1 MKTLD
6 LKVTRIGNSK
16 GIRLPAE
23 LIRRF
28 GFSESLVA
36 EVHEDGLLLE
46 PKKRIKLS
54 WEETAHEMA
63 ASEENWTE

>member
-46 PKKRIKLS
+46 PKKRIKLF